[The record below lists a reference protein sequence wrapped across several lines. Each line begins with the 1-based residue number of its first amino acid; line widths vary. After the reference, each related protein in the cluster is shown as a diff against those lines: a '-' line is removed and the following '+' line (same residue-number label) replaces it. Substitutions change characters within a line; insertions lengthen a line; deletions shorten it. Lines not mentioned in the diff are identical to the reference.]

1 MPKQEKRPSE
11 VQCYSHIHNGQC
23 NYINLTKK
31 IKLLPSLQFIADGIV
46 DWLSPSMCSSLSR
59 ETWVLARTLVGN
71 MQEAEA
77 PV

>member
-1 MPKQEKRPSE
+1 MPKQERRPSE
-11 VQCYSHIHNGQC
+11 VQYYSHFHNGQC
-23 NYINLTKK
+23 NLTKK
-31 IKLLPSLQFIADGIV
+31 IKLLPSLQFLADGIA